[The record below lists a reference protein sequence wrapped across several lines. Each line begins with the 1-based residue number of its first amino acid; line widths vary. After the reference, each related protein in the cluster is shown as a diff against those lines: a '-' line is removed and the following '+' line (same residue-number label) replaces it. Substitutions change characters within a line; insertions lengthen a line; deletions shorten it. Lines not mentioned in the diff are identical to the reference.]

1 MSASAAKVAVLGA
14 SGTIGFVVSQSLL
27 ELGHDVLA
35 ISRGRTEENA
45 ERLERLA
52 ADGAGLAFE
61 PQLTDVDS
69 LARLLEGWDVLVVA
83 MRASPRII
91 EATEPAILA
100 AAQLAGIARFVPDDF
115 GTNSMAT
122 DYGVSAHFDAK
133 KRFHEQLDASGM
145 PWTVIYPGGI
155 AEYFLP
161 NLRPP
166 PTVYA
171 WGDRR
176 LRFPIHTLRDI
187 GAISARA
194 VTDPRTVGSGVQMY
208 ACLVTTDEMIDTL
221 ERNWPQ
227 VPYELRTLSSEELE
241 HLHRHGN
248 VDPGGERLS
257 EREIMGISYANYVL
271 GLLGAPDHPGTLS
284 ASVLYPEYTY
294 QDPLALLA
302 DPAFVFGPDG
312 PPPAAAAA
320 SPALEG

>member
-1 MSASAAKVAVLGA
+1 
-14 SGTIGFVVSQSLL
+14 
-27 ELGHDVLA
+27 
-35 ISRGRTEENA
+35 
-45 ERLERLA
+45 
-52 ADGAGLAFE
+52 
-61 PQLTDVDS
+61 
-69 LARLLEGWDVLVVA
+69 
-83 MRASPRII
+83 
-91 EATEPAILA
+91 
-100 AAQLAGIARFVPDDF
+100 
-115 GTNSMAT
+115 
-122 DYGVSAHFDAK
+122 
-133 KRFHEQLDASGM
+133 M

-176 LRFPIHTLRDI
+176 MRFPIHTLRDI

-194 VTDPRTVGSGVQMY
+194 VTDPRTVGSAVQMY

-248 VDPGGERLS
+248 ADPGGERLS

-271 GLLGAPDHPGTLS
+271 GLLGAPEHPGTLS
-284 ASVLYPEYTY
+284 ASVLYPKYTY

-312 PPPAAAAA
+312 PPPAAAGD
-320 SPALEG
+320 SPAERRHRECRRGFRPRLRPVSTPAQGCRLTSAWTPLKARSVAWTMRPPTSVRSERSCGIASSSTPK